1 MVKSLEFI
9 SFSSLI
15 THCKNIQITQKQN
28 RGRSKS
34 STLRRHSPNP
44 VRTLR
49 CFFWFGV
56 VWVLRWYH
64 LSQSLKLTSSRE
76 LPLIS
81 SPPASSSLP
90 STGVTGVSPF
100 QVFPVLGIKT
110 EPCVWLASTN
120 WIHPQT
126 KSLKVLFWSFFAEFL
141 QLILFSLISE
151 GVHPNT
157 PNNWVDAFLYLTVK
171 FSVFREIRNFLSPW
185 QLAIVSTDKYLLI
198 RRLV

>member
-15 THCKNIQITQKQN
+15 THCKNIQITQTQKQN
-28 RGRSKS
+28 RGRSKP

-110 EPCVWLASTN
+110 EPCVWLAST
-120 WIHPQT
+120 
-126 KSLKVLFWSFFAEFL
+126 L
-141 QLILFSLISE
+141 
-151 GVHPNT
+151 
-157 PNNWVDAFLYLTVK
+157 LTGYIPK
-171 FSVFREIRNFLSPW
+171 PSPW
-185 QLAIVSTDKYLLI
+185 RFYFEVSLLNSCSWFYSLSSQKVSTQT
-198 RRLV
+198 RLTIE